1 MTDGRGRVSMLTM
14 IYPLTIGFG
23 TGRQRT
29 IAMGLDWIGLNLY
42 STANTTALISGDYL
56 ALVLGANECFIY

>member
-1 MTDGRGRVSMLTM
+1 
-14 IYPLTIGFG
+14 
-23 TGRQRT
+23 
-29 IAMGLDWIGLNLY
+29 LNLY